1 MLQREVSSLD
11 KVLTD
16 IKKVT
21 DELEKTNSL
30 AIGALEAEISHIKCD
45 DAWMSKQDEIEI
57 YTLEKPAT
65 LADSIRQIR

>member
-1 MLQREVSSLD
+1 MD
-11 KVLTD
+11 KALID

-30 AIGALEAEISHIKCD
+30 AIGALEAELVDIKCD